1 MLVPQEAFISPG
13 SRIRD
18 TYTVDSH
25 IASGAFSDVYKVRHR
40 YMGMQAMKVLR
51 DARSESDRA
60 QGLYEAFQLAR
71 ISHPAIVRVF
81 DGNRLEKKWGG
92 YAYVT
97 MELLEGGTLRDLAAF
112 DSQQLQAS
120 LLDAAEQL
128 ASALAHAHG
137 MTPAIVHR
145 DIKPTNVLIE
155 RRSAGRVEVRLA
167 DFGLAV
173 PIDPELGLATAA
185 GTIIYRAPESFDGF
199 ETQASDVY
207 SFGLTMYEAAT
218 AVFPFK
224 PALRDLPTK
233 TMGELIRAI
242 QSAHR
247 QLPVAPSYFRH
258 VVHPAFDAVIMRC
271 IASDSSMRIPD
282 GCALLPA
289 VRAMRYAAE
298 SDPAPTEP
306 IRAALQLAGDP
317 EQTSAALASLGA
329 ALRADA
335 ARGPSYVQFLSFL
348 RAEVQRLGQRST

>member
-1 MLVPQEAFISPG
+1 MPEEAFIPPG

-71 ISHPAIVRVF
+71 ISHPSIVRVF

-92 YAYVT
+92 HAYVT

-128 ASALAHAHG
+128 ASALAHSHG

-155 RRSAGRVEVRLA
+155 RRSGGRVEVRLA

-173 PIDPELGLATAA
+173 PIDPELGIATAA
-185 GTIIYRAPESFDGF
+185 GAVIYRAPESFDGF

-218 AVFPFK
+218 GVFPFK
-224 PALRDLPTK
+224 PALRDLPT
-233 TMGELIRAI
+233 TTVGDLLRAI
-242 QSAHR
+242 KGAHG

-258 VVHPAFDAVIMRC
+258 VVHPAFDAIIMRC
-271 IASDSSMRIPD
+271 IAVDAAMRIPD
-282 GCALLPA
+282 GAALLPA
-289 VRAMRYAAE
+289 VRAMKYAAE
-298 SDPAPTEP
+298 SDPNPTEP
-306 IRAALQLAGDP
+306 IRAALQIAGNP
-317 EQTSAALASLGA
+317 AQSSAALASLGA
-329 ALRADA
+329 ALRTDSS
-335 ARGPSYVQFLSFL
+335 RGPSYVQFLSFL
-348 RAEVQRLGQRST
+348 RTEIRRLDQRST

>member
-1 MLVPQEAFISPG
+1 MSEADFIPPG

-60 QGLYEAFQLAR
+60 KGLHEAFQLAK

-81 DGNRLEKKWGG
+81 DGNRLEQKWGG
-92 YAYVT
+92 HAYVT
-97 MELLEGGTLRDLAAF
+97 MELLEGGTLRDLSEC
-112 DSQQLQAS
+112 DSQQLQSS
-120 LLDAAEQL
+120 LLDSAEQL

-155 RRSAGRVEVRLA
+155 RKSAGRVNVRLA

-185 GTIIYRAPESFDGF
+185 GTVIYRAPESFDGF

-218 AVFPFK
+218 GVFPFK

-233 TMGELIRAI
+233 SMGELVRAI
-242 QSAHR
+242 QRAHG
-247 QLPVAPSYFRH
+247 QVPVVPSYFRH
-258 VVHPAFDAVIMRC
+258 AIHPAFDAVIMRC
-271 IASDSSMRIPD
+271 IASDAAIRIPD
-282 GCALLPA
+282 GCALHPA
-289 VRAMRYAAE
+289 ICAMRYAAE
-298 SDPAPTEP
+298 GDPNPTEP
-306 IRAALQLAGDP
+306 IRAALELAGDP
-317 EQTSAALASLGA
+317 RQTSVALASLGA
-329 ALRADA
+329 ALRADP
-335 ARGPSYVQFLSFL
+335 ARGSSYVQFLSFL
-348 RAEVQRLGQRST
+348 RTELQRLDQRST